1 MAGGLVGAKTNA
13 TQEPQILGVQVTT
26 SLYNQ
31 AIPLL
36 IGKRRAAGHVI
47 WYGDFGPSGGSGK
60 KGKSGKKGGPTSYQA
75 NLDLLIAFGPI
86 WAIQSIWQ
94 NSSIVGYGS
103 GLSSFSQAG
112 SQTFTITAAS
122 TFSGTVN
129 NQPGGYNLDFI
140 SAISFTPSTPVSATI
155 DDYGDPLGSRTI
167 TETETEQWLYNTY
180 ENFSSSGLGSIAW
193 RPGSWE
199 FGKPYCN
206 APSCSFPIGVDH
218 GGADFTCTFPEAV
231 TGTITVYWGA
241 TKADHDN
248 PLTYINYEFEAELG
262 SGNEFSSTPSQQI
275 IYPELSGVGGV
286 AIDLGISGTAPEL
299 DVEAQGLYSLDK
311 NGQVNPADLILDL
324 ILSGNAYHNNLNGTW
339 TPFCFSHGLNFG
351 GDPSRETFQGFDP
364 GFPGSLTW
372 PPVCSFPWVL
382 PMPSGG
388 AASGSQFQI
397 LRDPPTFNQGPFSG
411 SSAPYSANSIVEG
424 SDSNFYRALT
434 YADADPVSGGSTTW
448 AQFDGDFSDGLE
460 DVRNYCAANGIFIS
474 TYINSQ
480 KACSDI
486 LNEVCEISNCV
497 PVWNGQSL
505 DFYPLSEVSQVGGG
519 VVYTPRTASGPIV
532 VLDSN
537 YFEMEKDE
545 APVTVKQENMQS
557 VCNILDI
564 NYSDA
569 AFDSDG
575 MCGYQA
581 YQSTSVRISDA
592 EHCGLYGPMNGSPR
606 GYDDYICDATTATKV
621 GWPIMKR
628 QRFADTYA
636 VDFKLPQTVGSL
648 LDPMDLITVN
658 DPLFGGVLTTGV
670 ATTGPIGQ
678 DVRISEL
685 SEDKDG
691 VWTLSCE
698 RFMYGMSAPQA
709 PSTAG
714 TVSNPP
720 PSVSAPAGNVNT
732 PYFFEPTAAL
742 AVALGMTSEGG
753 LAIAVSGS
761 ATNYGGC
768 VVNVSTDGG
777 SSYSAIGRLPGNS
790 TMGYTTADYPLS
802 PNPDASDTLA
812 VDLTESEGELVSYT
826 SGQQAQLIPIALVDN
841 GGTPASGS
849 AAGYTTEIPYEIVA
863 YETVSLVSTYNYD
876 LSPTIL
882 RGQLGTVPADH
893 PYGGSPAE
901 GSAFVDLSN
910 PNSVFKTSVPSGN
923 IVGNTLYF
931 KFQTF
936 NQYGAAIQDISDCTA
951 YSFALTGA
959 TNPTSPNSPGG
970 SYTLTPSP
978 LLYQG
983 KTGGWPGVDGSSTS
997 WTNPDYVYWPSFSAN
1012 FASGAVDYAAND
1024 SGTSAFT
1031 GSGQTVYVT
1040 IYDPSRS
1047 GSGTVHVDSTNA
1059 NATTP
1064 GYVYLGQIT
1073 SSAAGNSGGTGGS
1086 SGSGGPQDPGS
1097 TGTWDITVDGAPIV

>member
-1 MAGGLVGAKTNA
+1 MGYPDFWPIVLEKYRKFFLVTQGL
-13 TQEPQILGVQVTT
+13 
-26 SLYNQ
+26 
-31 AIPLL
+31 
-36 IGKRRAAGHVI
+36 
-47 WYGDFGPSGGSGK
+47 GP
-60 KGKSGKKGGPTSYQA
+60 
-75 NLDLLIAFGPI
+75 
-86 WAIQSIWQ
+86 
-94 NSSIVGYGS
+94 
-103 GLSSFSQAG
+103 
-112 SQTFTITAAS
+112 
-122 TFSGTVN
+122 
-129 NQPGGYNLDFI
+129 
-140 SAISFTPSTPVSATI
+140 TI
-155 DDYGDPLGSRTI
+155 DDLFSVAHAEPFHKVARHLAKMVTNSVGAVLLLGM
-167 TETETEQWLYNTY
+167 N
-180 ENFSSSGLGSIAW
+180 G
-193 RPGSWE
+193 
-199 FGKPYCN
+199 
-206 APSCSFPIGVDH
+206 
-218 GGADFTCTFPEAV
+218 
-231 TGTITVYWGA
+231 
-241 TKADHDN
+241 
-248 PLTYINYEFEAELG
+248 
-262 SGNEFSSTPSQQI
+262 
-275 IYPELSGVGGV
+275 
-286 AIDLGISGTAPEL
+286 
-299 DVEAQGLYSLDK
+299 YSLDK

-382 PMPSGG
+382 PMPASG

-411 SSAPYSANSIVEG
+411 SSAPYSTNSIVEG

-486 LNEVCEISNCV
+486 LNEVCEIANCV

-537 YFEMEKDE
+537 YFEMDKDE

-670 ATTGPIGQ
+670 ATTGPVGQ
-678 DVRISEL
+678 NVRIREL

-802 PNPDASDTLA
+802 PNPDASDTLS
-812 VDLTESEGELVSYT
+812 VDLTESEGELMSYT

-841 GGTPASGS
+841 GGTTASGS
-849 AAGYTTEIPYEIVA
+849 AAGYHDARHHAADPILCRDWKRLAGQWSADWLPLVARIFEPWNWLTGCDQPNWQHNRIPFGSKRWPQHARDQLASVCRQRYYRDGGGHGCRSESVCQQR
-863 YETVSLVSTYNYD
+863 T
-876 LSPTIL
+876 SPVWRCHRPI
-882 RGQLGTVPADH
+882 QDH
-893 PYGGSPAE
+893 AGRRRWVEFLYRWHE
-901 GSAFVDLSN
+901 GSQHPERL
-910 PNSVFKTSVPSGN
+910 GR
-923 IVGNTLYF
+923 
-931 KFQTF
+931 
-936 NQYGAAIQDISDCTA
+936 
-951 YSFALTGA
+951 
-959 TNPTSPNSPGG
+959 
-970 SYTLTPSP
+970 
-978 LLYQG
+978 
-983 KTGGWPGVDGSSTS
+983 
-997 WTNPDYVYWPSFSAN
+997 
-1012 FASGAVDYAAND
+1012 YA
-1024 SGTSAFT
+1024 
-1031 GSGQTVYVT
+1031 
-1040 IYDPSRS
+1040 RC
-1047 GSGTVHVDSTNA
+1047 
-1059 NATTP
+1059 
-1064 GYVYLGQIT
+1064 
-1073 SSAAGNSGGTGGS
+1073 
-1086 SGSGGPQDPGS
+1086 
-1097 TGTWDITVDGAPIV
+1097 